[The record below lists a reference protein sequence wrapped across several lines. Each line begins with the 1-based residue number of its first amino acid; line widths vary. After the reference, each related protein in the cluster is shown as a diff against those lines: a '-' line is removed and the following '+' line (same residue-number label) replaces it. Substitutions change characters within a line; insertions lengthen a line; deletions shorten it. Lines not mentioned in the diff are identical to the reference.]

1 MPVQPTQT
9 SHRTE
14 AARQS
19 YAHRLTRRQIECVA
33 LVGQGKTDWEIGLIL
48 GISEQT
54 AKRHIADARNCYG
67 VATRI
72 QVVLRA
78 LSDGMVSIG
87 ELVGWQA
94 LGIPTNQR
102 LPPSD
107 EDTSNLIDGKLR
119 TNCGKMAIA
128 AMW

>member
-1 MPVQPTQT
+1 MPVRFTQT
-9 SHRTE
+9 SHRTD
-14 AARQS
+14 AASRSCAQ
-19 YAHRLTRRQIECVA
+19 RLTKRQIECIS

-94 LGIPTNQR
+94 LRIPTDQR
-102 LPPSD
+102 LSPSD
-107 EDTSNLIDGKLR
+107 EDTSIGSTANGEPAMGK
-119 TNCGKMAIA
+119 
-128 AMW
+128 WQ